1 MGKVSLDLDE
11 LNLYKSIMFNNSN
24 SRSED
29 GTSLIGEGLNVEGEL
44 NCKGSIEVAGI
55 MNGNIAS
62 ANLKVLETGS
72 IIGGVKAGRFEVFG
86 FIEGEIYADDIA
98 IGKTATIKGDI
109 FFKDTLKI
117 DEGADV
123 DGYIKRLSQGKSTSV
138 QSKQSS
144 KNQKD
149 KKDKQ
154 LEIEGSEKKAVNQS

>member
-1 MGKVSLDLDE
+1 
-11 LNLYKSIMFNNSN
+11 MFNNNN
-24 SRSED
+24 SQRTED
-29 GTSLIGEGLNVEGEL
+29 GASLIGEGLNIEGDL

-55 MNGNIAS
+55 MNGNIIAS
-62 ANLKVLETGS
+62 GLKVLETGS

-86 FIEGEIYADDIA
+86 FIEGEIYADDII

-123 DGYIKRLSQGKSTSV
+123 DGYIKRVNQGKSTSN
-138 QSKQSS
+138 SPKQPTKS
-144 KNQKD
+144 QKD

-154 LEIEGSEKKAVNQS
+154 LEIEDSEKKAVNQS